1 MKKMKKNKK
10 MGIPIFFFYDLT
22 FYNKSHIT
30 LRHENGIGLYIIF
43 VSLKKEVY
51 YLMKKKKQ
59 KVRVERLNWDAE
71 YYSDI
76 INGRGFTITEPAE
89 ISLDGTKKKAM
100 YGAQSP
106 LYGTTY
112 GDDQAFIE
120 RYRCQCGAFRS
131 RQFEGEECPICHTK
145 VEYRD
150 SDINVTGWISLGD
163 NRIISPYYY
172 NVLCSAI
179 GKRVFPDIITARY
192 KITKDGQRVV
202 PEQDEDTEPSS
213 PYAGIGVDVFYEN
226 YEEIIHYFMD
236 IKKNKVSTLELLLKQ
251 KRSVFVS
258 HIPVASTLLRPQSI
272 TADTF
277 YYSSIDKIINT
288 MYRLAEN
295 LKNCIPVEKDYIL
308 TRLQSKVNTMWDTY
322 FTEINGKDG
331 LIRGE
336 MLGGSLNYTARNVI
350 VPSPDLHDNE
360 VDLSYHTFLEVF
372 KYKIIYYIMKLDDVT
387 LSNAYAQWREAST
400 FNEKTYQIMQYI
412 IEREDT
418 RILINRNPTLNFY
431 SMLLMKIRKVKHDGE
446 DYALSVP
453 LSILPGQL

>member
-1 MKKMKKNKK
+1 
-10 MGIPIFFFYDLT
+10 
-22 FYNKSHIT
+22 
-30 LRHENGIGLYIIF
+30 
-43 VSLKKEVY
+43 
-51 YLMKKKKQ
+51 
-59 KVRVERLNWDAE
+59 
-71 YYSDI
+71 
-76 INGRGFTITEPAE
+76 
-89 ISLDGTKKKAM
+89 
-100 YGAQSP
+100 
-106 LYGTTY
+106 
-112 GDDQAFIE
+112 
-120 RYRCQCGAFRS
+120 
-131 RQFEGEECPICHTK
+131 
-145 VEYRD
+145 
-150 SDINVTGWISLGD
+150 
-163 NRIISPYYY
+163 
-172 NVLCSAI
+172 
-179 GKRVFPDIITARY
+179 
-192 KITKDGQRVV
+192 
-202 PEQDEDTEPSS
+202 
-213 PYAGIGVDVFYEN
+213 
-226 YEEIIHYFMD
+226 MD